1 MLEAIEKLLILQD
14 RDRRIAQ
21 VRSELNAVLPQRV
34 TANNRNEKAKAELET
49 AKVAVRQL
57 ESDRKKLELDVE
69 AQKQLIDKYSLQQ
82 FQTKKNDEYK
92 ALAHEI
98 VGCKALITKLDDQQ
112 LELME
117 KIEAGQK
124 QVAEKSRIL
133 DEVNRD
139 AAQLLASLAAREK
152 ELQQRL
158 SELESN
164 RGALLAAVEASVLQK
179 YDRMRKSKGDRVL
192 VGIDHGACGGCHMK
206 LPTQVLISCQAAQE
220 VITCINCGRIL
231 YFTPEMDLASAD

>member
-21 VRSELNAVLPQRV
+21 VRLELNAVLPQRV
-34 TANNRNEKAKAELET
+34 AANARNERAKAELET

-57 ESDRKKLELDVE
+57 ESDRKKLELDAE

-98 VGCKALITKLDDQQ
+98 VGCKVLITKLDDQQ

-124 QVAEKSRIL
+124 QVAEKSGIL

-139 AAQLLASLAAREK
+139 AAHLLASLATREK

-164 RGALLAAVEASVLQK
+164 RGALLAAVEESVLQK

-192 VGIDHGACGGCHMK
+192 VGIDHGACGGCHMR